1 MMSSER
7 ERVTF
12 FAEHVAIRNAILDV
26 AEKVGWKV
34 DARNW
39 WKDDYLWIVLNPG
52 SRRVSG
58 HIVEPPDSPPV
69 LHFPAFM
76 RQLVAGP
83 PKDAICRVGDHEVL
97 ETEIGVQIGEVGTL
111 NDAQIKAI
119 FERRFPAAK
128 AENVTMG
135 ALRAMTQEAIG
146 EVVNAAKKGA
156 KIEMNTLSNG
166 GAPDGW
172 IGKPAESDW
181 CFCTMEYRVKP
192 REPRELREEDPAPI
206 TVDR

>member
-1 MMSSER
+1 MSNEQGQ
-7 ERVTF
+7 VAF
-12 FAEHVAIRNAILDV
+12 FAEHVAVRNAILDV
-26 AEKVGWKV
+26 AEKAGWKV
-34 DARNW
+34 GDRRRYW
-39 WKDDYLWIVLNPG
+39 TDDVLWIVL
-52 SRRVSG
+52 V
-58 HIVEPPDSPPV
+58 PDSRCVAGYTSPSGDFPV
-69 LHFPAFM
+69 ASYPAFM
-76 RQLVAGP
+76 QSVMAGP
-83 PKDAICRVGDHEVL
+83 PKDVICRVGDHEVL

-172 IGKPAESDW
+172 IDKPAESDW
-181 CFCTMEYRVKP
+181 YFCTMEYRVKP